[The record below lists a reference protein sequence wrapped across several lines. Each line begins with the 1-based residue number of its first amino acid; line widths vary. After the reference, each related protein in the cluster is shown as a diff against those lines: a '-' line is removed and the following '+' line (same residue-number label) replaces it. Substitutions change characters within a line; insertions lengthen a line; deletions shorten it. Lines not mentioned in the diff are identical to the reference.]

1 MLDANPATYLGA
13 PEESI
18 FAYEPVFTLYALVNS
33 ESPDAPDPFVANNKY
48 YLSAALIGP
57 EVDPDLHP
65 LPDLGF
71 YTLDGSPFN
80 VVSDMTYGIPPIA
93 LVSNPGLLPPH
104 GVYETYYIEHEFL
117 LGPADENTTLY
128 NSQDFPG
135 GPDLFAD
142 GSLYYR
148 AFNVDISGL
157 DSGYFLHFDL
167 YTKGSLPI
175 DKFAPFSHD
184 LTTTPVPA
192 SVILGML
199 GLGIAGL
206 KLRKYA

>member
-33 ESPDAPDPFVANNKY
+33 ESPDAPDPFVADNKY
-48 YLSAALIGP
+48 YLSAALIPSQP
-57 EVDPDLHP
+57 ETFPD
-65 LPDLGF
+65 PDLGF
-71 YTLDGSPFN
+71 YTLDGDIFK
-80 VVSDMTYGIPPIA
+80 VVSDMEYGIPPIG

-117 LGPADENTTLY
+117 LGPLDENTTLY
-128 NSQDFPG
+128 NSQYNPG
-135 GPDLFAD
+135 GPDLDAD

-148 AFNVDISGL
+148 AFDVDISGL
-157 DSGYFLHFDL
+157 ASGYFLHFDL